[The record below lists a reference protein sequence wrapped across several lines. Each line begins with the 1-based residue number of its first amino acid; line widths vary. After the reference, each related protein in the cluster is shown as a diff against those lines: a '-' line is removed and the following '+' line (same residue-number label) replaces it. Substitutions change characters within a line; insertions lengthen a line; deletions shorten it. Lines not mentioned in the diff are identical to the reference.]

1 MDLIGYAPAAEY
13 KTGVC
18 PRTRTREKGSIGW
31 QWLSA
36 TKRGKRGTAAGA
48 WLSRK
53 EDSAGQVGGPWKP
66 RPLLLWAR
74 CTRAMIMHAVG

>member
-53 EDSAGQVGGPWKP
+53 ETRRV
-66 RPLLLWAR
+66 RWADR
-74 CTRAMIMHAVG
+74 GSRDPYSYGLGVPEQ